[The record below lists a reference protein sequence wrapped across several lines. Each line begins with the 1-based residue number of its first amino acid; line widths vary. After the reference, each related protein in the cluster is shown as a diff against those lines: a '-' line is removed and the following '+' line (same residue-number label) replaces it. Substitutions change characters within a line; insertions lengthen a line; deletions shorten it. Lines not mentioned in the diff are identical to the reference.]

1 MTWLEVSLGDR
12 TLKAQIASDGLVHV
26 ENAVFTVSVAGPG
39 LYRVSDHTRHW
50 TVAVAGPPD
59 NRWLHVE
66 GLVAQID
73 VASADARSSVRAKPA
88 RSAPYE
94 LSAPMPATVIRVL
107 VEVGSAVTRG
117 QALIMLEAMK
127 MEMPVRSPRDGVV
140 KAVHCKAGELVQPGV
155 NLLDLV

>member
-1 MTWLEVSLGDR
+1 MTWLDVSLGDR
-12 TLKAQIASDGLVHV
+12 TLKAHISSDGKVHI
-26 ENAVFTVSVAGPG
+26 ADASFAVSVAGPG
-39 LYRVSDHTRHW
+39 VYRVSDDTRHW
-50 TVAVAGPPD
+50 MVAVAGTPD
-59 NRWLHVE
+59 NRWLHVD
-66 GLVAQID
+66 GLVAQIEI
-73 VASADARSSVRAKPA
+73 ASAAAGSSVRAKPA

-117 QALIMLEAMK
+117 QTLIMLEAMK
-127 MEMPVRSPRDGVV
+127 MELPVRAPRDGVV